1 VASMLET
8 IEPTLKRRY
17 APENVV
23 EQLFQENSFLAKVKK
38 TNKYTVGEEARTVI
52 HDGRN
57 GGYTALPAGGGT
69 LNEAGE
75 QGYHKAGWKYKNHHI
90 QVAIQGE
97 AIDGS
102 ADNANALVSAV
113 TSEIDGAI
121 SDMNRQLNRQLYMD
135 GSALIAQCRAS
146 STNNVDLNTTSGKVA
161 IERGWLFEKQPI
173 VVGTK
178 ANETAIQTTTKIT
191 AIDEENVA
199 FTVAAGNVT
208 GEGTTHYVSQAKSR
222 SGETSYEMNGLRNIV
237 GTGELG
243 GLSSS
248 TSRFWKSTVD
258 STTTSL
264 TIPKLLDAQRK
275 IRQVRG
281 KAPTFLLT
289 SLKQQQRFYELL
301 QQQVNFSSDK
311 ALTAGADDTPTWN
324 GVEIFGDPDC
334 PDEDLYLGHWD
345 HLFMVAMNDG
355 YWQNKVTGGNILQW
369 SQGTDAYVGKYT
381 YRANLATNRRNDL
394 YRFSALT

>member
-1 VASMLET
+1 MASTLET
-8 IEPTLKRRY
+8 VGPTLKRRY

-23 EQLFQENSFLAKVKK
+23 EQLYQENPFLAKVKK
-38 TNKYTVGEEARTVI
+38 TSKYTVGEEARTVL

-57 GGYTALPAGGGT
+57 GGYTTLPEGGGT

-75 QGYHKAGWKYKNHHI
+75 QGYHKATWKYKNHHT

-97 AIDGS
+97 ALDGTEN
-102 ADNANALVSAV
+102 NANALVSAF
-113 TSEIDGAI
+113 TAEIDGAI
-121 SDMNRQLNRQLYMD
+121 ADTNRQLSRQLYMD

-146 STNNVDLNTTSGKVA
+146 DSNNVDLNKTTGPGVL
-161 IERGWLFEKQPI
+161 ERGWLFVGQP
-173 VVGTK
+173 VTVGTK
-178 ANETAIQTTTKIT
+178 ANETAIQASTKIT
-191 AIDEENVA
+191 AIDETNVA

-208 GEGTTHYVSQAKSR
+208 GEGTTHYVSHAKGR
-222 SGETSYEMNGLRNIV
+222 SGETSREMNGLANLV
-237 GTGELG
+237 GTGEVG
-243 GLSSS
+243 GLTS
-248 TSRFWKSTVD
+248 TTSPVWKSTVN

-264 TIPKLLDAQRK
+264 TIGALLTAQRK

-281 KAPTFLLT
+281 KSPTFFLT
-289 SLKQQQRFYELL
+289 SLLQQQRFYELL

-311 ALTAGADDTPTWN
+311 ALSAGADDTPTW
-324 GVEIFGDPDC
+324 GGMEIFGDPDC
-334 PDEDLYLGHWD
+334 PDSDLYMGHWE

-355 YWQNKVTGGNILQW
+355 YWQNKHTGGNILVW

-381 YRANLATNRRNDL
+381 YRANLAVNRRNDL